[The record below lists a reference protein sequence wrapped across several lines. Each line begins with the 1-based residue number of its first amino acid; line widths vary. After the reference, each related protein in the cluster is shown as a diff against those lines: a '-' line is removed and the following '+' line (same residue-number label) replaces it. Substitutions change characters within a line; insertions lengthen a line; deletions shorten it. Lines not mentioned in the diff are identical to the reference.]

1 MFQWL
6 QDIFVRVSDF
16 FSAIWEFI
24 QLAISKII
32 EFFQVV
38 AKALNFGYEIL
49 KILPSFYLIFGILMI
64 SVLIIYVVLGR
75 SAGGD

>member
-6 QDIFVRVSDF
+6 QDIFIRISDF
-16 FSAIWEFI
+16 FSAIWDFV
-24 QLAISKII
+24 QLAVSKII
-32 EFFQVV
+32 ELFSVV

-49 KILPSFYLIFGILMI
+49 RSLPSFYLIFGILLL
-64 SVLIIYVVLGR
+64 SVLIIYIIIGR